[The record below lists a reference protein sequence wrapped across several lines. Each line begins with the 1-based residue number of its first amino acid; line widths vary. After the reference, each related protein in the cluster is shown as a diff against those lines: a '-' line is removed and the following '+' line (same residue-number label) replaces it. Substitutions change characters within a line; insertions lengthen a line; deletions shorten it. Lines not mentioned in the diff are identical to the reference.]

1 MSGMM
6 EWMRQADWLVRRR
19 LVAYSAI
26 FVVMYVVA
34 AGIWLAMSSG
44 GIDINGRPIGPDFVN
59 VWAAG
64 SLALTDRS
72 ADIYEYTA
80 HHEAQKAAFGGAH
93 VPYFGWH
100 YPPMFLLL
108 ALPLALLPYL
118 AALSLWL
125 LSTLPLFLLAV
136 YRILPRRES
145 LLLALAFPG
154 VFVNLSHGQN
164 GFLTAA
170 LLGGG
175 LLLLER
181 RPLLAGLLFGLLTY
195 KPQFGLLIPLV
206 LLLGQRWDTIVVAA
220 GTAAFVA
227 MVSLLLFG
235 PETWIAFLDSLALT
249 REVIVEQG
257 VTGWHKIM
265 SVFAAARM
273 YGAGIELAYLIQA
286 AVGICAMATVLWL
299 WALTVPHGL
308 KCAALVAATPLLTPY
323 VLDYDLVILAL
334 PVAWLAADGLR
345 RGFLPW
351 EKLTL
356 AAVWLLPLL
365 SRPIG
370 LSLSLPITPPLL
382 MILLFVIFRRARS
395 PALAGATPTDVR
407 PRAAHA

>member
-1 MSGMM
+1 MSGMI
-6 EWMRQADWLVRRR
+6 EWMRQGAWLARRR
-19 LVAYSAI
+19 LIAYSVI
-26 FVVMYVVA
+26 FVAVYVVVF
-34 AGIWLAMSSG
+34 GVWLAASNG
-44 GIDINGRPIGPDFVN
+44 GIDPNGKPVGPDFIN

-64 SLALTDRS
+64 TLALIEQPAGAYD
-72 ADIYEYTA
+72 YNV
-80 HHEAQKAAFGGAH
+80 HHAAQKAAFDGAQ

-118 AALSLWL
+118 ASLGVWL
-125 LSTLPLFLLAV
+125 LATLGLFLLTV
-136 YRILPRRES
+136 YRILPRREA
-145 LLLALAFPG
+145 LLPALAFPG
-154 VFVNLSHGQN
+154 VFVNLGHGQN

-181 RPLLAGLLFGLLTY
+181 RPMLAGVLFGLLTY

-206 LLLGQRWDTIVVAA
+206 LLFSRRWDTIIMAG
-220 GTAAFVA
+220 GTAALVA
-227 MVSLLLFG
+227 MASLLLFG
-235 PETWIAFLDSLALT
+235 PETWIAFIDSLALT

-273 YGAGIELAYLIQA
+273 WGADIELAYLAQA
-286 AVGICAMATVLWL
+286 AVAVCAAATVLRL
-299 WALTVPHGL
+299 WTPAVPHGL

-334 PVAWLAADGLR
+334 PIAWLAADGLK

-356 AAVWLLPLL
+356 AAVWLLPLVARL
-365 SRPIG
+365 AGLG
-370 LSLSLPITPPLL
+370 LSLPLTPPLL
-382 MILLFVIFRRARS
+382 MILLLVIYRRARS
-395 PALAGATPTDVR
+395 PIP
-407 PRAAHA
+407 AHAPSARVGTRTAHA